1 MYDYEEACP
10 VSKAASVL
18 CERWTLQIIREMLL
32 GASRFSELQKYLPKL
47 SPTLL
52 NSRLRM
58 LEQQGLILK
67 KKIPEKKGSEYQLT
81 PSGQA
86 ILPILQE
93 LGKWGMRYAFDSM
106 NPDEL
111 NISVL
116 VRDFAVALN
125 MDQLPGGDITVQF
138 NVMSGDELARKF
150 IMVRNRV
157 AQVCDDNL
165 GTEVDLYLT
174 ADLETYGRIWY
185 GEITIVNAMQQGLLK
200 VMGNNFLQNNLS
212 KWLGTSQFAP
222 FNQRCD
228 LAGQA

>member
-18 CERWTLQIIREMLL
+18 CERWTLQILREMML
-32 GASRFSELQKYLPKL
+32 GATRFSELQNYLPRL

-52 NSRLRM
+52 NSRLRT
-58 LEQQGLILK
+58 LEQQGLILR
-67 KKIPEKKGSEYQLT
+67 KKIPEKKGYCYHLT

-93 LGKWGMRYAFDSM
+93 MGKWGMRYAFDTM

-111 NISVL
+111 NVSVL

-125 MDQLPGGDITVQF
+125 LDQLPQADLTVQF
-138 NVMSGDELARKF
+138 NISSDGNPARKF

-165 GTEVDLYLT
+165 GTDVDIYLT
-174 ADLETYGRIWY
+174 ADLMTFGRIWY
-185 GEITIVNAMQQGLLK
+185 GELSIANACGQGLLK
-200 VMGNNFLQNNLS
+200 VVGNTYLQNNLA

-222 FNQRCD
+222 HNVRCD
-228 LAGQA
+228 LSPQT

>member
-18 CERWTLQIIREMLL
+18 CERWTLQIIREMIL
-32 GASRFSELQKYLPKL
+32 GANRFSELQKYLPKL

-52 NSRLRM
+52 NSRLRS
-58 LEQQGLILK
+58 LEQQGLIIR
-67 KKIPEKKGSEYQLT
+67 KKIPEKKGFEYQLT

-116 VRDFAVALN
+116 VRDFAVAL
-125 MDQLPGGDITVQF
+125 DLEQLPGGDLTVQF
-138 NVMSGDELARKF
+138 NVLADGEQSRKF

-165 GTEVDLYLT
+165 GTDVDIYLT
-174 ADLETYGRIWY
+174 ADLITFGKIWY
-185 GEITIVNAMQQGLLK
+185 GELSIINACKQGLLK
-200 VMGNNFLQNNLS
+200 VVGNSYLQNNLS

-222 FNQRCD
+222 HNQRCD
-228 LAGQA
+228 IGAI